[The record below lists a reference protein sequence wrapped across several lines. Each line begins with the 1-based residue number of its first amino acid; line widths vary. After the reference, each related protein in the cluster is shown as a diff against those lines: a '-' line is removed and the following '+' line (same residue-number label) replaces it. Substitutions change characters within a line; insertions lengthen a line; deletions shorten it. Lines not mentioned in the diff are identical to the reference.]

1 MRLNT
6 QLIRS
11 RAKGPLQTVEYLDLS
26 NTGIETIEKL
36 NSCAKLHTLN
46 LRGNALYEVINLES
60 CQQLWNI
67 DLSNNELKSL
77 DGLSKFVALG
87 NLNLSNN
94 DLTWHELGKIRH
106 LHILNLSF
114 HGNRQLEKDTYYRIH
129 IVDCLPHVWMLDGRL
144 ITAGERLQVKNFF
157 HESALTEHPIRHKL
171 SKDWFIPT
179 AMKRIDVT
187 GIFGDKATHVMTKFP
202 VNGMYNVETDRR
214 RLKYIAYSL
223 QEDLLI
229 EKKYTQN
236 DYQILRYHKSFMEDI
251 LSSRPR
257 DRERCNML
265 LMLLVASLEFVM
277 PTHLMKDTLETT
289 KLSKVGNVFTMD
301 IFLLSRDVRCYIVSI
316 LLGAVKVDKDDKEDG
331 GLYDKLYLCLFYTI
345 SELTKLSH
353 AVDKRECAIRSK
365 LNTVYRDY
373 KCLLASEVVQLL
385 CIVPTFFDY
394 ITKDIGVMNL
404 VITATGDKDVTEKI
418 NKVSVAVREEGGDV
432 NKMYEELSAL
442 LLQKVQ
448 EQSKNISNKSP
459 RLSSSDEI
467 LSPTKLSPVKSIN
480 PVDVADFHMRGV
492 TSPEKDPPRVVS
504 ARKPAERFPKLG
516 DSLLL
521 GPQTLGKIVSLPQ
534 PFVALVAMDSV
545 PAANGA
551 MQSKLKSSEDHYT
564 YVNMDQLL
572 WDQNMHFWKPKGAI
586 GDSILLEYL
595 TNCRSSTRLTIHTV
609 EDLQKELER
618 KANMAD
624 RQLRPNSPDWQASHG
639 TEPLIYSPRHPPPSS
654 APPRPKSNQGTPR
667 PMSSLLKEK
676 LDLKLD
682 LSRRTESA
690 AGYLE
695 ARQSSENIAKP
706 SSPTSISGE
715 TDGPSECYHCALE
728 AARTNE
734 EKENIKSS
742 PEDHHAH
749 HHHDHKH
756 EEKEEKKDKEKI
768 GSEENL
774 VHNSTE
780 NATNEQLSNK
790 ENKEPKTFKEKY
802 DKSKNTQREIKT
814 TYSARE
820 STSAPTLQIQI
831 PSSADIKE
839 EVKSKEVKTPSKEVT
854 YTRPSSIPP
863 TEAMSPDGTHPQQ
876 SSRGKAAFMISGS
889 KPVTGTRPFSAVDA
903 YKYIVAHPIRQS
915 TGSTENSFST
925 SYQQQRTDVWKQNV
939 TARPNTTAP
948 STDVVLSIVA
958 TPAPSGRRKSP
969 PPQRPSSPANR
980 GIPPHHRPKSA
991 VLQVR
996 AGTEWLAGGRDL
1008 HWEKMSQRP
1017 RNSHVPGWKDGL
1029 PDNFQRPKSAVANR
1043 TYKRSRASTPVTPSS
1058 LAYDNMIHGWR
1069 SPQGSLPE
1077 LTDLSDYYHPHQ
1089 QHLLRM
1095 LGSSP
1100 QTGQSHFYNP
1110 PPQDTV
1116 YSTPPCSPRA
1126 NSPIKILHLDCII
1139 ETEDTAFCS
1148 RAESPTLQDVPI

>member
-11 RAKGPLQTVEYLDLS
+11 RSKGPLQTVEYLDLS
-26 NTGIETIEKL
+26 NSGIETIEKL
-36 NSCAKLHTLN
+36 NSCAKLHTLD
-46 LRGNALYEVINLES
+46 LRGNALYEVVNLES

-114 HGNRQLEKDTYYRIH
+114 HGNRQLEKDPYYRIH

-179 AMKRIDVT
+179 AMKRIDMT

-202 VNGMYNVETDRR
+202 VNGMHNVETDRR

-229 EKKYTQN
+229 EKKYTHN

-251 LSSRPR
+251 LSSRPQ

-316 LLGAVKVDKDDKEDG
+316 LLGAVKVDKDDKEACNDG

-353 AVDKRECAIRSK
+353 AVDKRECAIKSK

-418 NKVSVAVREEGGDV
+418 NKVSVAVKEEGGDV

-448 EQSKNISNKSP
+448 EQSKNISNQSP
-459 RLSSSDEI
+459 RLSSSDII

-492 TSPEKDPPRVVS
+492 TSPEKDPPRVIS

-572 WDQNMHFWKPKGAI
+572 WDHNMHFWKPKGAI

-595 TNCRSSTRLTIHTV
+595 TNCRSSSRLTIHTV

-682 LSRRTESA
+682 MSRRTESA

-695 ARQSSENIAKP
+695 ARQSSENITKP
-706 SSPTSISGE
+706 SSPPTSISGE
-715 TDGPSECYHCALE
+715 TDGPGECYHCALE
-728 AARTNE
+728 AAKSNE

-742 PEDHHAH
+742 PDGHHTH
-749 HHHDHKH
+749 HHHDHKQD
-756 EEKEEKKDKEKI
+756 EKEEKKDKEKI

-774 VHNSTE
+774 VHNSATE
-780 NATNEQLSNK
+780 NSTNEQLSNK
-790 ENKEPKTFKEKY
+790 ENKEPKSFKEKY
-802 DKSKNTQREIKT
+802 EKSKITPRETKT
-814 TYSARE
+814 TDSARE
-820 STSAPTLQIQI
+820 SMSAPTLQIQI
-831 PSSADIKE
+831 PSSVDIKE
-839 EVKSKEVKTPSKEVT
+839 EVKGKEVKSKEVT
-854 YTRPSSIPP
+854 STRASNIPP
-863 TEAMSPDGTHPQQ
+863 SDGMSSDSTHPQT
-876 SSRGKAAFMISGS
+876 SSRGKAAFMISGT

-903 YKYIVAHPIRQS
+903 YKYIVAHPIRQPN
-915 TGSTENSFST
+915 GSTENSFST
-925 SYQQQRTDVWKQNV
+925 SYQQQRTESWKQNV

-948 STDVVLSIVA
+948 STDVLLSIIA
-958 TPAPSGRRKSP
+958 TPAPSVIMPALGFRGRSARRKSP
-969 PPQRPSSPANR
+969 PPQRPSSPASR

-1058 LAYDNMIHGWR
+1058 LAYDNMIHADQ
-1069 SPQGSLPE
+1069 SVEVDEDMKIKTLK
-1077 LTDLSDYYHPHQ
+1077 TDIF
-1089 QHLLRM
+1089 R
-1095 LGSSP
+1095 
-1100 QTGQSHFYNP
+1100 F
-1110 PPQDTV
+1110 
-1116 YSTPPCSPRA
+1116 TPPCSPRA
-1126 NSPIKILHLDCII
+1126 NSPIKILHCII
-1139 ETEDTAFCS
+1139 ETEDTALCS
-1148 RAESPTLQDVPI
+1148 RAQTPTLQDVPT

>member
-958 TPAPSGRRKSP
+958 TPAPSVIMPALGFRGRSGRRKSP

-1058 LAYDNMIHGWR
+1058 LAYDNMIHADQ
-1069 SPQGSLPE
+1069 SVEVEEDMKIKTLK
-1077 LTDLSDYYHPHQ
+1077 TDIF
-1089 QHLLRM
+1089 R
-1095 LGSSP
+1095 
-1100 QTGQSHFYNP
+1100 F
-1110 PPQDTV
+1110 
-1116 YSTPPCSPRA
+1116 TPPCSPRA

>member
-1 MRLNT
+1 MLVNENGKMRLNT

-114 HGNRQLEKDTYYRIH
+114 HGNRQLEKDPYYRIH

-418 NKVSVAVREEGGDV
+418 NKVSVAVREEGVSQGKDKINKVSVSVREEGVSQEKDKINKVSVSVREEGVSKGKDKINKASVAVREEGGGGGVKERQNKQNIGVSQEKDKLNKVSVAVREEGVSKGKDKINKVSVSVREEGVSQGKDKINKVSVAVREEGVSKGKDRINKVSVAVREEGVSKGKDRINKVSVAVREEGVSKGKDKINKVSVAVREEGVSKGKDRINKASVAVREEGGESQGKEKINKVSVAVREQGVSQEKDKINKVSVSVREEGVSQEKDKLNKVSVAVREEGVSKGKDKINKVSVAVREEGVSQGKDKISKVSVSVREEGVSKGKDKINKVSVAVREEGVSQGKDKINKVSVSVREEGVSQGKDKINKASVSVREEEVSQEKEKINKVSVAVREEGGDV

-459 RLSSSDEI
+459 SLSSSDEI

-586 GDSILLEYL
+586 GD
-595 TNCRSSTRLTIHTV
+595 RLTIHTV

-654 APPRPKSNQGTPR
+654 APPRPKSNQGIPR

-715 TDGPSECYHCALE
+715 TDGPSECYHCVLE

-734 EKENIKSS
+734 EKE
-742 PEDHHAH
+742 
-749 HHHDHKH
+749 
-756 EEKEEKKDKEKI
+756 
-768 GSEENL
+768 
-774 VHNSTE
+774 V
-780 NATNEQLSNK
+780 
-790 ENKEPKTFKEKY
+790 
-802 DKSKNTQREIKT
+802 R
-814 TYSARE
+814 
-820 STSAPTLQIQI
+820 
-831 PSSADIKE
+831 
-839 EVKSKEVKTPSKEVT
+839 
-854 YTRPSSIPP
+854 
-863 TEAMSPDGTHPQQ
+863 
-876 SSRGKAAFMISGS
+876 
-889 KPVTGTRPFSAVDA
+889 
-903 YKYIVAHPIRQS
+903 YI
-915 TGSTENSFST
+915 
-925 SYQQQRTDVWKQNV
+925 
-939 TARPNTTAP
+939 
-948 STDVVLSIVA
+948 L
-958 TPAPSGRRKSP
+958 
-969 PPQRPSSPANR
+969 
-980 GIPPHHRPKSA
+980 
-991 VLQVR
+991 
-996 AGTEWLAGGRDL
+996 
-1008 HWEKMSQRP
+1008 
-1017 RNSHVPGWKDGL
+1017 
-1029 PDNFQRPKSAVANR
+1029 
-1043 TYKRSRASTPVTPSS
+1043 
-1058 LAYDNMIHGWR
+1058 
-1069 SPQGSLPE
+1069 
-1077 LTDLSDYYHPHQ
+1077 
-1089 QHLLRM
+1089 
-1095 LGSSP
+1095 
-1100 QTGQSHFYNP
+1100 
-1110 PPQDTV
+1110 
-1116 YSTPPCSPRA
+1116 
-1126 NSPIKILHLDCII
+1126 
-1139 ETEDTAFCS
+1139 
-1148 RAESPTLQDVPI
+1148 